1 MSTSEH
7 APPADPAPSAAPVR
21 GSGRRGL
28 WTQLRPLVL
37 RLHFYAGVL
46 IGPFILVAAVT
57 GLLYTITPQLEDI
70 VYRDQLTVPV
80 GTTQVPLSEQVT
92 AARAAHPDGDILS
105 VTPPVADDSSTRVVF
120 SDATV
125 PADYAM
131 TVFVDPYTGQT
142 LGQVQS
148 FGQWL
153 GVRAWLD
160 ELHRTLHLGAV
171 GRFYSEIA
179 ASWLWVVVLGGL
191 ALWIGRRRRRRRAL
205 LVPDNTL
212 TGRAKTR
219 SWHAVTGTWVAIG
232 LLALAASGLTW
243 SKYAGDRIG
252 DIRSALDWRTPSVST
267 DLAAG
272 IGADPA
278 GNPDGHDHHGGMTM
292 ATGDTVFL
300 AGAGGV
306 GIDGV
311 YAAATAQGL
320 QAPLDITPPAD
331 ANAAW
336 TVSENKRSAPTRYDA
351 ISVDPMTGQVVDR
364 VDFADWPFMAKMTDW
379 VIGAHMG
386 ILFGIVNQL
395 LLAALAVGLLTVMV
409 LGYRMWWQR
418 RPTGGAVGRP
428 VPRGSLLRLSP
439 GALLIVVVTVAVSA
453 WFVPLL
459 GISLALF
466 LAFDVVL
473 GARQRARTTAPVSA
487 GGER

>member
-7 APPADPAPSAAPVR
+7 APPPATDPGDTTSGPAATSSP
-21 GSGRRGL
+21 RRGL
-28 WTQLRPLVL
+28 WAQLRPLVL

-46 IGPFILVAAVT
+46 IGPFILVAALT
-57 GLLYTITPQLEDI
+57 GLAYTITPQLENI
-70 VYRDQLTVPV
+70 VYADQLTVPV
-80 GTTQVPLSEQVT
+80 GTTEVPLSEQVA
-92 AARAAHPDGDILS
+92 AARAVHPSGDILS
-105 VTPPVADDSSTRVVF
+105 ITPPVADDSSTRVVF
-120 SDATV
+120 SDESV
-125 PADYAM
+125 PTDYAM

-148 FGQWL
+148 YGQWL

-160 ELHRTLHLGAV
+160 ELHRTLHLGDV

-191 ALWIGRRRRRRRAL
+191 ALWVGRRRARRRDLIIPEAKA
-205 LVPDNTL
+205 
-212 TGRAKTR
+212 TGRARTR

-243 SKYAGDRIG
+243 SKYAGERIG
-252 DIRSALDWRTPSVST
+252 DIRSALDWRTPAVST
-267 DLAAG
+267 ELGAG
-272 IGADPA
+272 VGTDPTDDS
-278 GNPDGHDHHGGMTM
+278 GGQDHHGGMQMAGGDGMFTM
-292 ATGDTVFL
+292 
-300 AGAGGV
+300 GV

-311 YAAATAQGL
+311 LAAAQAEGL
-320 QAPLDITPPAD
+320 QAPMDITPPAGAD
-331 ANAAW
+331 AAW

-364 VDFADWPFMAKMTDW
+364 VNFSDWPFMAKMTDW

-428 VPRGSLLRLSP
+428 MPRGSLLRRSP
-439 GALLIVVVTVAVSA
+439 GALLIVVAVVAVSA

-459 GISLALF
+459 GVTLALF
-466 LAFDVVL
+466 LAVDVVL
-473 GARQRARTTAPVSA
+473 GARQRAGTSR
-487 GGER
+487 